1 MTHRY
6 ERWMPTIVATNLT
19 DEQIKNPLDY
29 GPALL
34 SRLLDTARSR
44 YLVVTGRDCRSDVGP
59 RLGLH

>member
-1 MTHRY
+1 
-6 ERWMPTIVATNLT
+6 MPTLVATNLT